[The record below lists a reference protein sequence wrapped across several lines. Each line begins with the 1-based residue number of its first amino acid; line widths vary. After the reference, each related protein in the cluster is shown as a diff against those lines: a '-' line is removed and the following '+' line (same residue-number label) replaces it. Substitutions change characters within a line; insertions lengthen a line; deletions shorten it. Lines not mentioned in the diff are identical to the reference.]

1 MSKLTLALAVLLTLS
16 VPSLAKH
23 GDKRGEGHG
32 RGNENVPGHGPSK
45 VRHPPHDVPLHREFR
60 DSEGHPNAPHVHSD
74 GRWVGHDSGRDD
86 AHYLVDHPWRN
97 GHFNGGFGRKHIHRM
112 EGGRRDRFW
121 FGGYY
126 FSVAPADYG
135 YCDDWRWDQDDVAI
149 YNDPDHAGW
158 YLAFN
163 VRLGTY
169 LHVMFLGR

>member
-1 MSKLTLALAVLLTLS
+1 
-16 VPSLAKH
+16 
-23 GDKRGEGHG
+23 
-32 RGNENVPGHGPSK
+32 
-45 VRHPPHDVPLHREFR
+45 
-60 DSEGHPNAPHVHSD
+60 
-74 GRWVGHDSGRDD
+74 
-86 AHYLVDHPWRN
+86 
-97 GHFNGGFGRKHIHRM
+97 M